1 MPKWLIFD
9 ACTLLFREK
18 NLANYALLRC
28 LKILRCKF
36 LDRYHVWIH
45 NIIHIRYSLRGE
57 EIGPQNSKSNC
68 DQRMWIYQNKDD
80 SHEPTTFSRTAGHVT
95 THISPISQPR
105 THTSSQQCHSPT
117 HWWGQTVVVSPPLPH
132 KIYIIRRAWAH
143 RVTQNATIP
152 DKNKNHEICKR
163 RILKYK
169 QNTK

>member
-1 MPKWLIFD
+1 
-9 ACTLLFREK
+9 
-18 NLANYALLRC
+18 
-28 LKILRCKF
+28 
-36 LDRYHVWIH
+36 
-45 NIIHIRYSLRGE
+45 
-57 EIGPQNSKSNC
+57 
-68 DQRMWIYQNKDD
+68 MWIYQNKDD

-152 DKNKNHEICKR
+152 DKKKSHEICKR
-163 RILKYK
+163 RILKIRLVKCQYNDDDTISHK
-169 QNTK
+169 IQQSSLPQSIWKTTTILITTINLNEFVCAAKWHLSTVAQGPARLKSNCTLHHGHQ